1 MSAIKIVLL
10 IVEALLLVDGV
21 WAIIFGK
28 LPVGLFNFLFGLGE
42 YKFSPT
48 KTRMF
53 GVLLSSPIPVS
64 YLVSLLLTKL
74 YGAQGT
80 VYATIFEGIYI
91 LAIMAASVIIVRNAK
106 DRETKERKSKP
117 KKKK

>member
-1 MSAIKIVLL
+1 MSSIKIVLL
-10 IVEALLLVDGV
+10 IIEFLLLVDGV

-42 YKFSPT
+42 YKFPP
-48 KTRMF
+48 KQTRMF

-74 YGAQGT
+74 FGAQGT
-80 VYATIFEGIYI
+80 LYATIFEGIYI
-91 LAIMAASVIIVRNAK
+91 LAIMTASVIIVRNAK
-106 DRETKERKSKP
+106 DRETKDRKP
-117 KKKK
+117 KKKR

>member
-1 MSAIKIVLL
+1 MSAIKLVLL
-10 IVEALLLVDGV
+10 IIELLLLLDGV

-53 GVLLSSPIPVS
+53 GMLLSSPIPVS
-64 YLVSLLLTKL
+64 YVVSLLFTNLF
-74 YGAQGT
+74 GAQGAL
-80 VYATIFEGIYI
+80 YATIFEGIYI
-91 LAIMAASVIIVRNAK
+91 LAIMTASVIIVRRAK
-106 DRETKERKSKP
+106 DREIKEHKS

>member
-1 MSAIKIVLL
+1 MSPIKLVLL
-10 IVEALLLVDGV
+10 IIELLLLLDGV

-64 YLVSLLLTKL
+64 YLVSLLFTQLF
-74 YGAQGT
+74 GAQGT
-80 VYATIFEGIYI
+80 LYATIFEGIYI
-91 LAIMAASVIIVRNAK
+91 LAIMAASLIIVRNAK
-106 DRETKERKSKP
+106 DRELKERKPKA